1 MYRHLLCIPFGVLIL
16 SIVACKAPEAARA
29 GESITLP
36 DPARYSEQTINLQGR
51 VVLVDDLNLSFPIA
65 GQLAELS
72 VEVDDDVHAGDVLA
86 RLDTTI
92 LDAELAMAQGE
103 LAVAEASLV
112 KIQAGLYPLEIAEA
126 GYEIVDASGTP
137 EPDPADAEEAA
148 DPELLLA
155 QPLPET
161 VASAQA
167 AVERAR
173 ANVVLAEARQAQAT
187 LIAPTDGTVVAVSA
201 QPHEFVSAGEPLV
214 HIADLRRLEIE
225 TVGLPEADFARIQNG
240 TAVTVSF
247 DALEDVEAT
256 GVVTAVTPTTTS
268 AGDLDFTA
276 RIALDEIPAGLR
288 WGMTARIEL
297 PLDR

>member
-1 MYRHLLCIPFGVLIL
+1 MYRHLLYIPFGVFILGLI
-16 SIVACKAPEAARA
+16 ACKAPEAARA

-65 GQLAELS
+65 GQMAEMS
-72 VEVDDDVHAGDVLA
+72 VEADDDVHAGDVLA

-103 LAVAEASLV
+103 LAVAETSLI
-112 KIQAGLYPLEIAEA
+112 KIQAGLYPLELTEA
-126 GYEIVDASGTP
+126 GYEIADASAAT
-137 EPDPADAEEAA
+137 DPADTDEETE
-148 DPELLLA
+148 PEVLLA

-173 ANVVLAEARQAQAT
+173 ANVVLAEARRAQAT
-187 LIAPTDGTVVAVSA
+187 LIAPVDGTVVAVSA
-201 QPHEFVSAGEPLV
+201 QPHEFISAGEPLV
-214 HIADLRRLEIE
+214 HLADLRRLEVE
-225 TVGLPEADFARIQNG
+225 TVGLPEVDFARLQNG
-240 TAVTVSF
+240 TTVMVSF
-247 DALEDVEAT
+247 DALNDVEVT

-268 AGDLDFTA
+268 ADDLGFTA
-276 RIALDEIPAGLR
+276 RIALDEIPAALR

-297 PLDR
+297 PLER